1 MNVRSQKKQPGLFVI
16 YDPAVAGS
24 PKRRETNEARSAR
37 TRGKVLDATIECLLE
52 LGYAGTT
59 TTLIS
64 ERAGVSR
71 GAQLHHF
78 PTKAE
83 LVAAA
88 VEHLANRLGQDLQQ
102 QAAALPADGDRITA
116 AIDLLWSRFSTPLFP
131 AWLELWVAARTDPEL
146 AASLQPVEE
155 RLKTAIE
162 RQSRTMFAV
171 PAPNRADYELIAQ
184 LTFYLM
190 QGLALDRVLTRESP
204 RRRARREASAIEGW
218 KRVVA
223 AVLDGRLIGV

>member
-1 MNVRSQKKQPGLFVI
+1 MPPRSRQ
-16 YDPAVAGS
+16 
-24 PKRRETNEARSAR
+24 TNEERSAR
-37 TRGKVLDATIECLLE
+37 TRAKVLDATIECLLE

-78 PTKAE
+78 PTKGE

-88 VEHLANRLGQDLQQ
+88 VEHLAQRLGDVLQEE
-102 QAAALPADGDRITA
+102 AASLPSDGDRVTA
-116 AIDLLWSRFSTPLFP
+116 AIDLLWSRFSTPLFA

-146 AASLQPVEE
+146 AATVRPVEE
-155 RLKTAIE
+155 RLTAGLQKQG
-162 RQSRTMFAV
+162 RAMFA
-171 PAPNRADYELIAQ
+171 PADARADYEVIAL

-190 QGLALDRVLTRESP
+190 QGLALDRVLGQEGA
-204 RRRARREASAIEGW
+204 RRRGLREEAAIGAWKQAVEILLATTRVSA
-218 KRVVA
+218 
-223 AVLDGRLIGV
+223 

>member
-1 MNVRSQKKQPGLFVI
+1 MTAST
-16 YDPAVAGS
+16 
-24 PKRRETNEARSAR
+24 KRRETNEARSAR
-37 TRGKVLDATIECLLE
+37 TRGKVLDATIDCLLE
-52 LGYAGTT
+52 LGYANTT

-88 VEHLANRLGQDLQQ
+88 VEHLATRLGEDLQE
-102 QAAALPADGDRITA
+102 QAAALPADGDRVTA
-116 AIDLLWSRFSTPLFP
+116 AIELLWSRFSTPLFA

-146 AASLQPVEE
+146 AATLKPLED
-155 RLKTAIE
+155 RLTAGIE
-162 RQSRTMFAV
+162 KQSRTMFAA
-171 PAPNRADYELIAQ
+171 PARDGADYDLIAQ

-190 QGLALDRVLTRESP
+190 QGLALDRVLGHESS
-204 RRRARREASAIEGW
+204 RQRARREGAAITGW
-218 KRVVA
+218 KR
-223 AVLDGRLIGV
+223 AVSVLLENPLVSAST

>member
-1 MNVRSQKKQPGLFVI
+1 M
-16 YDPAVAGS
+16 AGN
-24 PKRRETNEARSAR
+24 KRRETNEARSAR
-37 TRGKVLDATIECLLE
+37 TRGKVLDATIDCLLE

-88 VEHLANRLGQDLQQ
+88 VEHLATRLGEDLQEE
-102 QAAALPADGDRITA
+102 AAALPADGDRVTA
-116 AIDLLWSRFSTPLFP
+116 AIDLLWSRFSTPLFA

-146 AASLQPVEE
+146 ATSLKPLEE
-155 RLKTAIE
+155 RLTAGIE
-162 RQSRTMFAV
+162 KQSRAMFA
-171 PAPNRADYELIAQ
+171 APSDDSGDYEVIDQ

-190 QGLALDRVLTRESP
+190 QGLALDRVLGHETARRRTSREST
-204 RRRARREASAIEGW
+204 AISGW
-218 KRVVA
+218 KRAV
-223 AVLDGRLIGV
+223 AVLLDTQLTSTRN

>member
-1 MNVRSQKKQPGLFVI
+1 
-16 YDPAVAGS
+16 VAATA
-24 PKRRETNEARSAR
+24 KRRRTNEERSAS
-37 TRGKVLDATIECLLE
+37 TRGKVLDATVECLIE

-88 VEHLANRLGQDLQQ
+88 VEHLASRLGQDLQR
-102 QAAALPADGDRITA
+102 AADALPADGDRVTA

-146 AASLQPVEE
+146 AASLQPLEE
-155 RLKTAIE
+155 RLKTGIE
-162 RQSRTMFAV
+162 KQTRTMFA
-171 PAPNRADYELIAQ
+171 APRNDRADYGLIAL

-190 QGLALDRVLTRESP
+190 QGLALDRVLGHESA
-204 RRRARREASAIEGW
+204 RRRSAREAVAIDGW
-218 KRVVA
+218 KRAV
-223 AVLDGRLIGV
+223 AVLLGGRHAFV

>member
-1 MNVRSQKKQPGLFVI
+1 MGPG
-16 YDPAVAGS
+16 G
-24 PKRRETNEARSAR
+24 RTRETNQARSAR
-37 TRGKVLDATIECLLE
+37 TRAKVLDATIECLLQ

-88 VEHLANRLGQDLQQ
+88 VDHLADRLGQDLQRQ
-102 QAAALPADGDRITA
+102 TAALPADGDRATA

-131 AWLELWVAARTDPEL
+131 AWLELWVAARTDREL
-146 AASLQPVEE
+146 AASLQPVEQ
-155 RLKTAIE
+155 RLKAGIR
-162 RQSRTMFAV
+162 RQSRTLFA
-171 PAPNRADYELIAQ
+171 APPHDDADYELVAE

-190 QGLALDRVLTRESP
+190 QGLALDRVLGHESS
-204 RRRARREASAIEGW
+204 RRRARREVAAIAGW
-218 KRVVA
+218 KRAV
-223 AVLDGRLIGV
+223 AVLFASQGSVA

>member
-1 MNVRSQKKQPGLFVI
+1 VPARSRQ
-16 YDPAVAGS
+16 
-24 PKRRETNEARSAR
+24 TNEERSAR

-88 VEHLANRLGQDLQQ
+88 VEHLAQRLGEALQEE
-102 QAAALPADGDRITA
+102 AASLPSDGDRVTA

-146 AASLQPVEE
+146 AATLRPVEE
-155 RLKTAIE
+155 RLTAGIQKQG
-162 RQSRTMFAV
+162 RAMFA
-171 PAPNRADYELIAQ
+171 PDDAGADYETIAL

-190 QGLALDRVLTRESP
+190 QGLALDRVLGQESP
-204 RRRARREASAIEGW
+204 RRRDRREGAA
-218 KRVVA
+218 VA
-223 AVLDGRLIGV
+223 AWKQAVETLLDSSRVSA

>member
-1 MNVRSQKKQPGLFVI
+1 MASRKPRQ
-16 YDPAVAGS
+16 
-24 PKRRETNEARSAR
+24 TNEERSAQ
-37 TRGKVLDATIECLLE
+37 TRAKVLDATVDCLIE

-102 QAAALPADGDRITA
+102 EAAALPADGDRVTA

-146 AASLQPVEE
+146 AASLRPLEDRVKRALQKQT
-155 RLKTAIE
+155 RL
-162 RQSRTMFAV
+162 MFGSIDG
-171 PAPNRADYELIAQ
+171 APIDHALAPQ
-184 LTFYLM
+184 LTLYLM
-190 QGLALDRVLTRESP
+190 EGL
-204 RRRARREASAIEGW
+204 
-218 KRVVA
+218 
-223 AVLDGRLIGV
+223 

>member
-1 MNVRSQKKQPGLFVI
+1 
-16 YDPAVAGS
+16 VAGS
-24 PKRRETNEARSAR
+24 TKRRETNEARSAR
-37 TRGKVLDATIECLLE
+37 TRGKVLDATVECLLE

-88 VEHLANRLGQDLQQ
+88 VEHLAKRLGEDLQE
-102 QAAALPADGDRITA
+102 QAAALPADGDRVTA

-146 AASLQPVEE
+146 AASIQPLEE
-155 RLKTAIE
+155 RLKAGIE
-162 RQSRTMFAV
+162 KQSRAMFA
-171 PAPNRADYELIAQ
+171 APDHDSADYEVIAQ

-190 QGLALDRVLTRESP
+190 QGLALDRVLTHENP
-204 RRRARREASAIEGW
+204 RRRARREASAITGW
-218 KRVVA
+218 KRAVA
-223 AVLDGRLIGV
+223 ALLDGRPIGV

>member
-1 MNVRSQKKQPGLFVI
+1 MTAQRVRQ
-16 YDPAVAGS
+16 
-24 PKRRETNEARSAR
+24 TNEERSAH
-37 TRGKVLDATIECLLE
+37 TRAKVLDATIDCLIE

-102 QAAALPADGDRITA
+102 QAATLPADGDRISA

-146 AASLQPVEE
+146 AASLQPLEDRVKKA
-155 RLKTAIE
+155 LQKQT
-162 RQSRTMFAV
+162 QVMFASTTG
-171 PAPNRADYELIAQ
+171 APVDHVLAAQ
-184 LTFYLM
+184 LTLYLM
-190 QGLALDRVLTRESP
+190 EGLMLSRVLGHEQPKARD
-204 RRRARREASAIEGW
+204 RREAAAVAAW
-218 KRVVA
+218 KRMLPD
-223 AVLDGRLIGV
+223 VLEGRRVPA

>member
-1 MNVRSQKKQPGLFVI
+1 MASRKPRQ
-16 YDPAVAGS
+16 
-24 PKRRETNEARSAR
+24 TNEERSAQ
-37 TRGKVLDATIECLLE
+37 TRAKVLDATVDCLIE

-88 VEHLANRLGQDLQQ
+88 VEHLANRLGQDLQRE
-102 QAAALPADGDRITA
+102 AAALPADGDRVTA

-146 AASLQPVEE
+146 AASLRPLEA
-155 RLKTAIE
+155 RLRAGIE
-162 RQSRTMFAV
+162 KQGSTMFSAG
-171 PAPNRADYELIAQ
+171 AGTDYELIAQ

-190 QGLALDRVLTRESP
+190 QGMALDRILGHESP
-204 RRRARREASAIEGW
+204 KRRIQREVAAINGW
-218 KRVVA
+218 KRAVAVLLDAHVA
-223 AVLDGRLIGV
+223 AV

>member
-1 MNVRSQKKQPGLFVI
+1 
-16 YDPAVAGS
+16 VAGS
-24 PKRRETNEARSAR
+24 TKRRETNEARSAR
-37 TRGKVLDATIECLLE
+37 TRGKVLDATVECLLE

-88 VEHLANRLGQDLQQ
+88 VEHLAKRLGEDLQE
-102 QAAALPADGDRITA
+102 QAAALPADGDRVTA

-146 AASLQPVEE
+146 AASIQPLEQ
-155 RLKTAIE
+155 RLKAGIE
-162 RQSRTMFAV
+162 KQSRAMFA
-171 PAPNRADYELIAQ
+171 APDHDGADYEVIAQ

-190 QGLALDRVLTRESP
+190 QGLALDRVLTHENP
-204 RRRARREASAIEGW
+204 RPRARREASAITGW
-218 KRVVA
+218 KRAVA
-223 AVLDGRLIGV
+223 ALLDGRPIGV

>member
-1 MNVRSQKKQPGLFVI
+1 MPPRSRQ
-16 YDPAVAGS
+16 
-24 PKRRETNEARSAR
+24 TNEERSAR
-37 TRGKVLDATIECLLE
+37 TRAKVLDATIECLLQ

-78 PTKAE
+78 PTKGE

-88 VEHLANRLGQDLQQ
+88 VEHLAQRLGDALQEE
-102 QAAALPADGDRITA
+102 AASLPSDGDRVTA
-116 AIDLLWSRFSTPLFP
+116 AIDLLWSRFSTPLFA

-146 AASLQPVEE
+146 AATVRPVEE
-155 RLKTAIE
+155 RLTAGLQKQG
-162 RQSRTMFAV
+162 RAMFA
-171 PAPNRADYELIAQ
+171 PADASADYEVIAL

-190 QGLALDRVLTRESP
+190 QGLALDRVLGQEGA
-204 RRRARREASAIEGW
+204 RRRGLREEAAIGAWKQAVEILLATTPVSA
-218 KRVVA
+218 
-223 AVLDGRLIGV
+223 

>member
-1 MNVRSQKKQPGLFVI
+1 MTAQRARQ
-16 YDPAVAGS
+16 
-24 PKRRETNEARSAR
+24 TNEERSAQ
-37 TRGKVLDATIECLLE
+37 TRAKVLDATIDCIIE

-88 VEHLANRLGQDLQQ
+88 VEHLANRLGEDLHAR
-102 QAAALPADGDRITA
+102 AAALPPDGDRMTA

-146 AASLQPVEE
+146 AASLQPLEGQVK
-155 RLKTAIE
+155 RALQ
-162 RQSRTMFAV
+162 RQTQMMFDSS
-171 PAPNRADYELIAQ
+171 NESSADQALAAQ
-184 LTFYLM
+184 LTLYLM
-190 QGLALDRVLTRESP
+190 EGLMLSRVLGHENP
-204 RRRARREASAIEGW
+204 RARTRREAAAIEGW
-218 KRVVA
+218 KRVLPE
-223 AVLDGRLIGV
+223 VLDGGRVPV

>member
-1 MNVRSQKKQPGLFVI
+1 MPPRSRQ
-16 YDPAVAGS
+16 
-24 PKRRETNEARSAR
+24 TNEERSAR
-37 TRGKVLDATIECLLE
+37 TRAKVLDATIECLLE

-78 PTKAE
+78 PTKGE

-88 VEHLANRLGQDLQQ
+88 VEHLAQRLGDALQEE
-102 QAAALPADGDRITA
+102 AASLPSDGDRVTA
-116 AIDLLWSRFSTPLFP
+116 AIDLLWSRFSTPLFA

-146 AASLQPVEE
+146 AATVRPVEE
-155 RLKTAIE
+155 RLTAGLQKQG
-162 RQSRTMFAV
+162 RAMFA
-171 PAPNRADYELIAQ
+171 PADASADYEVIAL

-190 QGLALDRVLTRESP
+190 QGLALDRVLGQEGA
-204 RRRARREASAIEGW
+204 RRRGLREEAAIGAWKQAVEILLATTPVSA
-218 KRVVA
+218 
-223 AVLDGRLIGV
+223 

>member
-1 MNVRSQKKQPGLFVI
+1 MPPRSRQ
-16 YDPAVAGS
+16 
-24 PKRRETNEARSAR
+24 TNEERSAR

-78 PTKAE
+78 PTKGE

-88 VEHLANRLGQDLQQ
+88 VEHLAQRLGEALQEE
-102 QAAALPADGDRITA
+102 AASLPSDGDRVTA
-116 AIDLLWSRFSTPLFP
+116 AIDLLWSRFSTPLFA
-131 AWLELWVAARTDPEL
+131 AWLELWVAARTDAEL
-146 AASLQPVEE
+146 AATLRPVEE
-155 RLKTAIE
+155 RLTAGLQ
-162 RQSRTMFAV
+162 RQGRAMFAGPDDGGV
-171 PAPNRADYELIAQ
+171 DYEVIAL

-190 QGLALDRVLTRESP
+190 QGLALDRVLGQESP
-204 RRRARREASAIEGW
+204 RRRGRREEAA
-218 KRVVA
+218 VA
-223 AVLDGRLIGV
+223 AWKQAVEVLLDASRVSA

>member
-1 MNVRSQKKQPGLFVI
+1 MPPRSRQ
-16 YDPAVAGS
+16 
-24 PKRRETNEARSAR
+24 TNEERSAR
-37 TRGKVLDATIECLLE
+37 TRAKVLDATIECLLE

-78 PTKAE
+78 PTKGE

-88 VEHLANRLGQDLQQ
+88 VEHLAQRLGDVLQEE
-102 QAAALPADGDRITA
+102 AASLPSDGDRVTA
-116 AIDLLWSRFSTPLFP
+116 AIDLLWSRFSTPLFA

-146 AASLQPVEE
+146 AATVRPVEE
-155 RLKTAIE
+155 RLTAGLQKQG
-162 RQSRTMFAV
+162 RAMFA
-171 PAPNRADYELIAQ
+171 PADASADYEVIAL

-190 QGLALDRVLTRESP
+190 QGLALDRVLGQEGA
-204 RRRARREASAIEGW
+204 RRRGLREEAAIGAWKQAVEILLATTPVSA
-218 KRVVA
+218 
-223 AVLDGRLIGV
+223 